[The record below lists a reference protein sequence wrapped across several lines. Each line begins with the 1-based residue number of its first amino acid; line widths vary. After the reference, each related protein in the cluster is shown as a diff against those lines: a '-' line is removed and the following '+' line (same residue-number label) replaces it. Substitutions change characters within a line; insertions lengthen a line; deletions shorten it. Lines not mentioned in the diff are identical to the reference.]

1 LEVILIGNGDFL
13 KSIFIEC
20 PIFWLSEELQLG
32 KAIYPTS
39 DIVLFFLSE
48 NKIPRISRP
57 KKHLRKSL
65 KILELG

>member
-13 KSIFIEC
+13 KSILSNVPF
-20 PIFWLSEELQLG
+20 FGFSEELQLG

-39 DIVLFFLSE
+39 DIVLFFLRE